1 MTGLAHVVFTA
12 LPGVLALANRWTH
25 AL

>member
-1 MTGLAHVVFTA
+1 MTGLAQVVFTA
-12 LPGVLALANRWTH
+12 LPGVLAPANRWTH